1 MVILSFILLLQLSPK
16 ISHCA
21 NITVQPVSINTT
33 LNSTVVFSCE
43 GSGDLLSFRVNN
55 EPATNTDVIA
65 KGFSATSSSH
75 NGTRR
80 AELQAIAY
88 EHNNNTEVKCRALTD
103 EPLQSVLSKTAILM
117 IQGLL
122 ASVVDLDYTFIN
134 GSSVLLT
141 WTTPYTLDN
150 VPITGYYIVVNGL
163 ENITTTKKSITLS
176 TTNSDPCLINNVS
189 VSPINDVGIGS
200 SNNISFYYERVPLIT
215 PPVSVVPVIGRQL
228 NISINVSKLC
238 IGEYP
243 NNVTVIILSTDN
255 ELQDN
260 TSIST
265 QFNDQLMITGIIPV
279 PNNLNT
285 FIVNVSLSNNGGEFL
300 STPSFGFGIL
310 GPVTNIDSS
319 IVNCSTIDI
328 TWTAPTVDDRALY
341 YILRIYDDNTAV
353 DTVSVYDTSYQFVDN
368 NLFIHHYTYVITG
381 VNELGEGI
389 SNNKTFSYQ
398 RVPRSA
404 VEHTTLDTFNYTKDT
419 ATVQYNIVVI
429 IECTGEAPENVTVT
443 VECNGTGV
451 VFSNT
456 ELIEQERQPN
466 NITGLLL
473 VPQYQQCNISIV
485 FSNEAGSSEPFIRT
499 FNTTPPLPP
508 NNSSSLS
515 TVSVAPTIGP
525 GSDPQSM
532 TTGAVI
538 GIAVGC
544 FSAVVVLIGVL
555 VAVLIFIC
563 YKNRY
568 KYWGYTRTENDN
580 NELKQKGTQMR
591 KQGCKQK
598 IVQ

>member
-1 MVILSFILLLQLSPK
+1 M
-16 ISHCA
+16 A
-21 NITVQPVSINTT
+21 
-33 LNSTVVFSCE
+33 
-43 GSGDLLSFRVNN
+43 R
-55 EPATNTDVIA
+55 
-65 KGFSATSSSH
+65 
-75 NGTRR
+75 
-80 AELQAIAY
+80 
-88 EHNNNTEVKCRALTD
+88 
-103 EPLQSVLSKTAILM
+103 
-117 IQGLL
+117 
-122 ASVVDLDYTFIN
+122 
-134 GSSVLLT
+134 
-141 WTTPYTLDN
+141 
-150 VPITGYYIVVNGL
+150 
-163 ENITTTKKSITLS
+163 
-176 TTNSDPCLINNVS
+176 
-189 VSPINDVGIGS
+189 
-200 SNNISFYYERVPLIT
+200 
-215 PPVSVVPVIGRQL
+215 
-228 NISINVSKLC
+228 
-238 IGEYP
+238 
-243 NNVTVIILSTDN
+243 
-255 ELQDN
+255 
-260 TSIST
+260 
-265 QFNDQLMITGIIPV
+265 
-279 PNNLNT
+279 
-285 FIVNVSLSNNGGEFL
+285 
-300 STPSFGFGIL
+300 IL

-353 DTVSVYDTSYQFVDN
+353 DTVSVYDTR
-368 NLFIHHYTYVITG
+368 
-381 VNELGEGI
+381 I

>member
-260 TSIST
+260 TS
-265 QFNDQLMITGIIPV
+265 
-279 PNNLNT
+279 
-285 FIVNVSLSNNGGEFL
+285 
-300 STPSFGFGIL
+300 IL

-580 NELKQKGTQMR
+580 NELKQKGTV
-591 KQGCKQK
+591 KGKK
-598 IVQ
+598 SKTW